1 MNTKT
6 VESLIKYMDS
16 VKSSQDEL
24 HELSRN
30 WDTLSL
36 LSQLGDSGVNMN
48 KIKADFVHLSNEL
61 ISHFGEEMLK
71 KIISEM
77 GSKAQVSVDIVVRN
91 LFERTADIG
100 FLATDEA
107 IRNFLR
113 KNPTIYSENYQVNL
127 KDMQKRFEEYAKKY
141 SVYFDIILMN
151 PQGNILA
158 SIKPNSVVK
167 SHDAILQEV
176 KHTNEEYV
184 ETYRAHD
191 FLPEHEKSLVYSY
204 RVTKSDNSDELL
216 GVLCLCFKFEDEM
229 QGVFANLINPST
241 KESMT
246 LLDSDGFVIATS
258 DKYHIPLGAK
268 LKTVLDA
275 PYEIITFGGRDYLA
289 KSAKTN
295 GYQGFYGLGWQGH
308 IMVPLEHAFYTSDSD
323 DFEITQNLLLAILQ
337 HSDLFAESLKA
348 IPLQAESI
356 QHDLNRAIWNGNVK
370 QHNSGNSNKQFSKAL
385 LQEIRTT
392 GENTKRI
399 IAESMADLTK
409 TMVLSDSVFLADL
422 ILDIMDRNL
431 YERANDC
438 RWWALTPDF
447 RSLLSQESITP
458 SATEKM
464 STILAKINTLYTVYT
479 NLFIYNSQGV
489 IVAVSQNSQE
499 YLIGTKLSQ
508 KWVQETLQLQDT
520 SKYCVSEF
528 EKSPLYENKETYI
541 YNAAIRSDISEDV
554 VVGGIGIVFDS
565 EVEFEQMIIE
575 SLPQSKTGLQKD
587 TLFSVLTTS
596 QGKIIASNHS
606 KLEVGQHFEIDKKF
620 YGLKNGESLSE
631 IIEYEGDYYA
641 LGVKCSQGYREYKST
656 HDDYVNSVYNFVFSY
671 ISNVAQTKV
680 SIEESSEELM
690 ISKEIQALV
699 EANSIEVA
707 TFMIGQ
713 KWLGVKAEDVVE
725 AISIAALTSTV
736 TIDADHHF
744 KGTMEYGNSL
754 LSVID
759 IQNFVQ
765 EKRDVPYEEIIILRF
780 GEKGYIG
787 ILANALRS
795 IPSIKN
801 ENIKTLDEYV
811 IGNGTLVTSMVFPPK
826 DAPSQEVLSILNITK
841 IQESLVAPN
850 LSYMNKR

>member
-1 MNTKT
+1 
-6 VESLIKYMDS
+6 MDS
-16 VKSSQDEL
+16 VKSSKDGL
-24 HELSRN
+24 DELSRN

-36 LSQLGDSGVNMN
+36 LSQLADSGMNMN
-48 KIKADFVHLSNEL
+48 KIKGDFVHLSNEL
-61 ISHFGEEMLK
+61 ISHFGDEMLK
-71 KIISEM
+71 KIVSEM
-77 GSKAQVSVDIVVRN
+77 GSKAQVSVDIVIRN

-113 KNPTIYSENYQVNL
+113 KNPTIYSENYQANL
-127 KDMQKRFEEYAKKY
+127 KEMQKRFVEYAKKY

-158 SIKPNSVVK
+158 SINPSSIVK
-167 SHDAILQEV
+167 SHDAILHEV
-176 KHTNEEYV
+176 ARTGEEYV

-191 FLPEHEKSLVYSY
+191 FLPGHEKSLVYSY
-204 RVTKSDNSDELL
+204 KVTKSDNSDELL

-241 KESMT
+241 KEAMT

-308 IMVPLEHAFYTSDSD
+308 IMVPLEHAFYASDSY

-385 LQEIRTT
+385 LQEIRKT

-464 STILAKINTLYTVYT
+464 NTILAKINTLYTVYT

-520 SKYCVSEF
+520 SKYYVSEF

-575 SLPQSKTGLQKD
+575 SLPQSKTALQKD
-587 TLFSVLTTS
+587 TLFSILTTS
-596 QGKIIASNHS
+596 EGKIIASNHS
-606 KLEVGQHFEIDKKF
+606 KLEVGQHFGIDKKF

-641 LGVKCSQGYREYKST
+641 LGVKCSQGYREYKSAQ
-656 HDDYVNSVYNFVFSY
+656 DDYVNSVYNFVFSY

-680 SIEESSEELM
+680 SIDETPQESQKYEE
-690 ISKEIQALV
+690 ISQALQSQSV
-699 EANSIEVA
+699 EVA
-707 TFMIGQ
+707 TFLIGK
-713 KWLGVKAEDVVE
+713 KWLGVKANEVVK
-725 AISIAALTSTV
+725 AMSISALSATV
-736 TIDADHHF
+736 TMDADHHF
-744 KGTMEYGNSL
+744 KGTMQYGDSMI
-754 LSVID
+754 SVID

-765 EKRDVPYEEIIILRF
+765 GKTDEPYEEIVLLRF

-787 ILANALRS
+787 ILVNALAS
-795 IPSIKN
+795 IVSVKN

-826 DAPSQEVLSILNITK
+826 DAPSQDVLSLLNISK
-841 IQESLVAPN
+841 IQENLVAPN
-850 LSYMNKR
+850 LSHMSKK